1 MPLSVRCES
10 PASYDPATNSYLP
23 CGTVFQVP
31 DDQAGRTVECP
42 SCGEAVRVPVKSTA
56 GEPRDLA
63 TDRGRTAP
71 TESRPAASQ
80 SALSPRTE
88 AARSESPPTA
98 PSRSESRSTPESNSG
113 GTGSVSPPNSP
124 VVSPVVSSTAPLSH
138 SAADRALPD
147 DAVASAAVSSAAAR
161 RLASTAGVPCRGC
174 GMLFPPFV
182 PNCPSCGQPRK
193 ANWNDV
199 PLAQYPIEPA
209 GFQLSARRLLGN
221 QVSIE
226 QVLLMVVAAFGVIGF
241 ALIVIA
247 AGHPLSLGIVGGSV
261 AIVVLGSLEFLRQS
275 RRIGRV
281 PGAPLVFWQRFLWRA
296 IGSAVMAGGWTWR
309 GKRWSTER
317 LVIRD
322 RAFGDAELLQ
332 IAELNRLQVLV
343 LRDTA
348 ITDQSLRYLRGLRQ
362 LRYLHLEGTSVSD
375 EQVFR
380 LQQTIPSCWIWW

>member
-1 MPLSVRCES
+1 MPLSVRCDS
-10 PASYDPATNSYLP
+10 PASYDAATDSYLP
-23 CGTVFQVP
+23 CGTEFQVP

-56 GEPRDLA
+56 GEPRGIA
-63 TDRGRTAP
+63 TDRARTAP

-80 SALSPRTE
+80 HAPAARTE
-88 AARSESPPTA
+88 TPRSA
-98 PSRSESRSTPESNSG
+98 PSRSEPRSMPATNSG
-113 GTGSVSPPNSP
+113 RAGIVSPLPSPTASP
-124 VVSPVVSSTAPLSH
+124 VDPIAVPLPLTDD
-138 SAADRALPD
+138 DRALLD
-147 DAVASAAVSSAAAR
+147 DAVSSAAAR
-161 RLASTAGVPCRGC
+161 RLAPTAGVPCRGC
-174 GMLFPPFV
+174 GMLFPPLV

-199 PLAQYPIEPA
+199 PLAQFPIEPA

-226 QVLLMVVAAFGVIGF
+226 QVLLALVLAFGVVGF
-241 ALIVIA
+241 GLIVLA

-281 PGAPLVFWQRFLWRA
+281 PGAPLVFWQRLLWRA

-322 RAFGDAELLQ
+322 RGFGDAELLQ

-362 LRYLHLEGTSVSD
+362 LRYLHLEGTQVSD